1 MCAAPHR
8 FWLLHQKPQQNSSW
22 RSPSRRFLFPT
33 TSPFPLDK
41 TSFLVGSGGQYWQE
55 MSLDLSG
62 RLALW
67 SYDSSSAVVNRGA
80 NHPQPCCQ
88 QPARAAPG
96 RAGSLWG
103 RGCPAGSTAALQG
116 RREMLFWGVNA
127 SLCSTKGGFSS
138 TASSCLPPLTSRAL
152 PCPSHRV
159 QGAGGGVGAPVPR
172 ARPHHRCAA
181 GPRSPPTRWKNASAG
196 LFCICN

>member
-1 MCAAPHR
+1 MKLRGARHAPACQPSVSPRLTAGQKGPQSVVGLQHR
-8 FWLLHQKPQQNSSW
+8 EKAEPAPGELVMGAPRCLGDSHVRSPSPILAPSPKTTTNSSW

-41 TSFLVGSGGQYWQE
+41 RSFLVGSGGQYWQE

-80 NHPQPCCQ
+80 NHPRPCCQ

-116 RREMLFWGVNA
+116 RR
-127 SLCSTKGGFSS
+127 
-138 TASSCLPPLTSRAL
+138 
-152 PCPSHRV
+152 
-159 QGAGGGVGAPVPR
+159 
-172 ARPHHRCAA
+172 
-181 GPRSPPTRWKNASAG
+181 
-196 LFCICN
+196 